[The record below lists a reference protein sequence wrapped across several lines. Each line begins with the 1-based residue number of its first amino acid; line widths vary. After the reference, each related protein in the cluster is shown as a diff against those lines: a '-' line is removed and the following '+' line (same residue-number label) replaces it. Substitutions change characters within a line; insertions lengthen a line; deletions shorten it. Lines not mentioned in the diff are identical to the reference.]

1 MKKNVPIVINIGE
14 YTWRIEDGVSPL
26 HLFSYNHEE
35 ADSRMAPHASKSSG
49 NVVIVAKD
57 TDVLMFLIYSYST
70 CVISKERVL
79 KCDTNSYAIIGTVC
93 KYLGNTV
100 SRNILQY
107 RAITGCDT
115 TSFFYRIQKISP
127 FKEVLKKSSYLGL
140 IECLG
145 INKFLSNTDIDN
157 CMTFI
162 QTVLY
167 GGNIIEAYIETRIN
181 IHDNQRTKS
190 SMTLPPDPNSA
201 TQVIFRAHN
210 HCCY

>member
-1 MKKNVPIVINIGE
+1 
-14 YTWRIEDGVSPL
+14 
-26 HLFSYNHEE
+26 
-35 ADSRMAPHASKSSG
+35 MAPHASKSSRD
-49 NVVIVAKD
+49 VVIVAKD
-57 TDVLMFLIYSYST
+57 TDVLMLLIYSYSM

-79 KCDTNSYAIIGTVC
+79 KYDTNSYANIGTVC

-107 RAITGCDT
+107 HAITGCDT
-115 TSFFYRIQKISP
+115 TSFFYRIEKISP
-127 FKEVLKKSSYLGL
+127 FKEILKKPSYLGL

-167 GGNIIEAYIETRIN
+167 SGNINEAYIETRIN
-181 IHDNQRTKS
+181 IYDNQRTKS

-210 HCCY
+210 HCYY